1 MENINKKLTLVFS
14 AGCLGGLTN
23 SLIVWFFGIA
33 GITSAFGV
41 KIAPV
46 LSPSWL
52 YPRLIW
58 GGIWGLLFLLP
69 ILRKKSYLQGLL
81 FSLGPTI
88 VQLFIVFPF
97 KAQKGLLG
105 LELGMLTPLFV
116 LIFNAVWG
124 ITVAVW
130 LRLVESEK

>member
-1 MENINKKLTLVFS
+1 MECLCKKLTLVFS
-14 AGCLGGLTN
+14 AGCLGGFTN
-23 SLIVWFFGIA
+23 SLAVWFFGIA

-41 KIAPV
+41 KIAPA

-69 ILRKKSYLQGLL
+69 ILQKKRYLQGILL
-81 FSLGPTI
+81 SLGPTI

-97 KAQKGLLG
+97 IAQKGIMG
-105 LELGMLTPLFV
+105 LELGMLTPVFV

-124 ITVAVW
+124 ITIAVW
-130 LRLVESEK
+130 LRFIESEK

>member
-1 MENINKKLTLVFS
+1 MESFGKKLTLVFS

-23 SLIVWFFGIA
+23 SLAVWFFGIA

-58 GGIWGLLFLLP
+58 GGI
-69 ILRKKSYLQGLL
+69 
-81 FSLGPTI
+81 
-88 VQLFIVFPF
+88 
-97 KAQKGLLG
+97 
-105 LELGMLTPLFV
+105 
-116 LIFNAVWG
+116 
-124 ITVAVW
+124 
-130 LRLVESEK
+130 